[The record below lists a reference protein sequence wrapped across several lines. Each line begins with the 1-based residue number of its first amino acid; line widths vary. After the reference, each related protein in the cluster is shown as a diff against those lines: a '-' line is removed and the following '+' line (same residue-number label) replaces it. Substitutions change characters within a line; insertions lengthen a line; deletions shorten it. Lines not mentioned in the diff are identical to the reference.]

1 MPARKLGSLVSHFAP
16 LEDPRLERTRKHHL
30 LDIIA
35 LSLCAVICGA
45 DSWVAV
51 ERYGL
56 AKQDWLRRF
65 LKLPNG
71 IPSHDTFGRVFAALS
86 PEQFQACFA
95 GWVAEVAACLGIK
108 QIAIDGKTQR
118 GSHDRSQ
125 GKAALHLVSAWA
137 VESHLILGQEAVDQ
151 KSNEITAIPKL
162 LELLDLEGALVTID
176 AMGCQKEIAEQI
188 IEQGGD
194 YILAVKENQPTLYA
208 EIERLDATALASDY
222 AGMSGC
228 GVQEQSHGREEF
240 RACWVLTDLGE
251 VQERRKWPGLQSVI
265 VVVRDRTV
273 GEQNSCEKHYYIS
286 SRKLS
291 AKKFLAAVRGHWGI
305 ENSLHWVLDVVFDE
319 DHCRVRKD
327 HGPENFGLL
336 RRMAISMLKAEE
348 SQGSIQVKRLQAGWD
363 NGFLEKVL
371 ADFPG
376 N

>member
-1 MPARKLGSLVSHFAP
+1 MAARKPRSLVTYFAS
-16 LEDPRLERTRKHHL
+16 LEDPRLERTRKHNL

-35 LSLCAVICGA
+35 ITICAVICGA

-51 ERYGL
+51 EHYGL
-56 AKQDWLRRF
+56 AKHEWLSRF

-71 IPSHDTFGRVFAALS
+71 IPSHDTFGRVFAALV

-95 GWVAEVAACLGIK
+95 GWVAELAACLGLK

-118 GSHDRSQ
+118 GSHDRGK

-137 VESHLILGQEAVDQ
+137 VENHLILGQEAVDQ

-188 IEQGGD
+188 IQQGGD

-208 EIERLDATALASDY
+208 GIERLDAAALASEY
-222 AGMSGC
+222 AGISSC
-228 GVQEQSHGREEF
+228 GVHEHSHGRDEF
-240 RACWVLTDLGE
+240 RACWVLTDLE
-251 VQERRKWPGLQSVI
+251 ELRERTQWPGLRSVI

-273 GEQNSCEKHYYIS
+273 GKQNSCERHYYIS
-286 SRKLS
+286 SRRLS
-291 AKKFLAAVRGHWGI
+291 AKKFLGAVRGHWGI
-305 ENSLHWVLDVVFDE
+305 ENSLHWVLDVVFAE
-319 DHCRVRKD
+319 DHSRVRKD
-327 HGPENFGLL
+327 HGPENFGMV
-336 RRMAISMLKAEE
+336 RRMAISMLKAE
-348 SQGSIQVKRLQAGWD
+348 QNKASIQVKRLKAGWD
-363 NGFLEKVL
+363 DSFLEKVL